1 MEVHLFLRDDSPFH
15 LLLLLIRAM
24 GLGWLFFSLLRNRLK
39 RPFFFHFCIYE
50 LVLVGM
56 GALHSA
62 FFHFLLFAEPF
73 ILSWLLYR
81 NTYESFRFSS
91 YSVGILY
98 LGFDLLRGF
107 FLFCLYTIVGHEFF
121 VDFHLLLYG
130 LIAGLSLHT
139 LYLLFQSFHR
149 YLLFM
154 DEPCFRKQ
162 IRTSFCCFIVIH
174 FFLTFSQIATCSMLS
189 IGCSGFLRTASLYI
203 FAFVILRLRL
213 SILSFEKKERENKLP
228 MTKLC
233 KKLGCMYQDL
243 RGFRHDFAGMM
254 VSFTVAIESRDW
266 ELVEKLHKEVLMEA
280 NEVMTSREYSYFD
293 LCLLEDK
300 TIRSLIFHYLCQA
313 QEKEL
318 NFYLEIRD
326 KVPPMEVNQL
336 ALVRLLN
343 ILLTNAIEAAQVSE
357 EKRIDLALFRS
368 DQGLEMILENS
379 RPSGELNIQKIF
391 QPDWSTKGSGRGTG
405 LFTVQRILNHEEA
418 MLLETEIGSR
428 HFTQHLTI
436 RSQL

>member
-24 GLGWLFFSLLRNRLK
+24 GLGWLFFSLLKTRLK
-39 RPFFFHFCIYE
+39 RPFFLYFWLYE
-50 LVLVGM
+50 LVLM
-56 GALHSA
+56 GISALHSS
-62 FFHFLLFAEPF
+62 FFYLLLFAEPF
-73 ILSWLLYR
+73 LLSWLLYR

-91 YSVGILY
+91 YSVGMLY

-130 LIAGLSLHT
+130 LMAGLSLHT
-139 LYLLFQSFHR
+139 LYLLFQYFHR

-154 DEPCFRKQ
+154 DEPRFRKQ
-162 IRTSFCCFIVIH
+162 VRISFFCFILIH
-174 FFLTFSQIATCSMLS
+174 LFLTLSQMCTCSILS

-233 KKLGCMYQDL
+233 KKLGFMYQDL

-254 VSFTVAIESRDW
+254 VSFTAAIESRDW
-266 ELVEKLHKEVLMEA
+266 ELVEKLHKEVLVEA
-280 NEVMTSREYSYFD
+280 NEVMSSREYSYFD

-313 QEKEL
+313 QEKGL
-318 NFYLEIRD
+318 DFYLEIRD

-357 EKRIDLALFRS
+357 SKRMDLALFRS
-368 DQGLEMILENS
+368 DQGLEIILENS
-379 RPSGELNIQKIF
+379 RPPGELNIQQIF
-391 QPDWSTKGSGRGTG
+391 QSDWSTKGSDRGTG
-405 LFTVQRILNHEEA
+405 LYTVQRILNHEET
-418 MLLETEIGSR
+418 MLLETEIGS
-428 HFTQHLTI
+428 HNFIQHLTI

>member
-1 MEVHLFLRDDSPFH
+1 
-15 LLLLLIRAM
+15 
-24 GLGWLFFSLLRNRLK
+24 
-39 RPFFFHFCIYE
+39 
-50 LVLVGM
+50 
-56 GALHSA
+56 
-62 FFHFLLFAEPF
+62 
-73 ILSWLLYR
+73 
-81 NTYESFRFSS
+81 
-91 YSVGILY
+91 
-98 LGFDLLRGF
+98 
-107 FLFCLYTIVGHEFF
+107 
-121 VDFHLLLYG
+121 
-130 LIAGLSLHT
+130 
-139 LYLLFQSFHR
+139 
-149 YLLFM
+149 
-154 DEPCFRKQ
+154 
-162 IRTSFCCFIVIH
+162 
-174 FFLTFSQIATCSMLS
+174 
-189 IGCSGFLRTASLYI
+189 
-203 FAFVILRLRL
+203 
-213 SILSFEKKERENKLP
+213 
-228 MTKLC
+228 
-233 KKLGCMYQDL
+233 MYQDL
-243 RGFRHDFAGMM
+243 RGFRHDFTGMM

-368 DQGLEMILENS
+368 DQGLEMILGNS

-405 LFTVQRILNHEEA
+405 LFTVQRILKHEEA
-418 MLLETEIGSR
+418 MLLETEIVSQ